1 MIDEI
6 LTFENPVGL
15 RFNAPASQRQRW
27 EDRGNVVVDPTVEKE
42 AAEPAKKAAKKSTGR
57 I

>member
-6 LTFENPVGL
+6 LTFENPDGL

-27 EDRGNVVVDPTVEKE
+27 EDRGNVVIDPASSKTMNTV
-42 AAEPAKKAAKKSTGR
+42 KKTVKKPTGKD
-57 I
+57 